1 MTQGVLLLI
10 TLILRLVMVGN
21 LKVRIWR
28 SLFVL
33 IVVIDS
39 FLASPLSG
47 QYHKSKQLSGAGL
60 ELPMPYPD
68 SVFASLKRTAEAARE
83 KGDRGREAGALR
95 KVGLV
100 LYHEADYGPAIN
112 YLQEAKK
119 IYQEDSRF
127 SELALTANQLGRV
140 YYYNRQKTAAM
151 QQFQQALRIFQR
163 LRDER
168 GLAGTYGEI
177 GHIYEKNASY
187 DSAKYYQR
195 LALQHFIH
203 LGDSAGI
210 GDIYENMASIME
222 DQEHFDSSLYYYKA
236 ALRLNNNPYERIDLI
251 NNLGDIYRKTGQ
263 PEKGL
268 PYSRNAMVLS
278 EAFADQYQLGSAYRD
293 IGRSFGD
300 MHVFDSAYYYTE
312 LARVAQK
319 KIYETE
325 NARQISLMQVH
336 FETEKKNLRIAKL
349 SAEKRANIIIGTASI
364 IILVLLLILSVLIY
378 LRQKVKTRTEKQ
390 MREAQQQVYQTERG
404 LLESELKNK
413 GMEEQRLKQQLELKS
428 KELSAHILHLIQKNE
443 ALEAIKA
450 DLNELIRDEKRDHK
464 RHLKLLLHKIN
475 LSANQDVHWQEFR
488 TIFEQV
494 HQSFFDKIRE
504 RCANLT
510 AGDMRLIALLKMNVS
525 STDISTLLGVSG
537 DSLRVFRYRL
547 RRKLGLEQG
556 ENLTTY
562 LQSI

>member
-1 MTQGVLLLI
+1 MI
-10 TLILRLVMVGN
+10 GN
-21 LKVRIWR
+21 LKVSTCR

-33 IVVIDS
+33 LVVIDIFFVS
-39 FLASPLSG
+39 TLSG
-47 QYHKSKQLSGAGL
+47 QYHKSEQLSGAGL
-60 ELPMPYPD
+60 ELPMSNPD

-83 KGDRGREAGALR
+83 KGDREREAQALR

-119 IYQEDSRF
+119 IYQEDNRF
-127 SELALTANQLGRV
+127 SELALTSNQLGRV

-151 QQFQQALRIFQR
+151 QEFRQALRIFQR
-163 LRDER
+163 LRDEK
-168 GLAGTYGEI
+168 GVAGTYGDI

-187 DSAKYYQR
+187 DTANYYQR

-222 DQEHFDSSLYYYKA
+222 DQGHFDSSLYYYKA

-263 PEKGL
+263 PEKAL
-268 PYSRNAMVLS
+268 PYSKSAMVLS

-336 FETEKKNLRIAKL
+336 FESEKKNLRIAKL

-378 LRQKVKTRTEKQ
+378 LRQKVKTRTEKHL
-390 MREAQQQVYQTERG
+390 REAQQQVYQTERG

-428 KELSAHILHLIQKNE
+428 KELSSHILHLIQKNE
-443 ALEAIKA
+443 ALEAIKD

-475 LSANQDVHWQEFR
+475 LSANQDAHWQEFR

-525 STDISTLLGVSG
+525 STDICTLLSVSG